1 MDFCMIDEG
10 LKLVEQASNILEG
23 ISNEPGV
30 TPLDFYKALDLLGI
44 TDEEQR
50 EVLMQAAATVEMTL
64 ELVTDISYPTIN

>member
-1 MDFCMIDEG
+1 MIDEG

-30 TPLDFYKALDLLGI
+30 TPFDFCEALDLLGI

-50 EVLMQAAATVEMTL
+50 AVLVQAAATVEMTL